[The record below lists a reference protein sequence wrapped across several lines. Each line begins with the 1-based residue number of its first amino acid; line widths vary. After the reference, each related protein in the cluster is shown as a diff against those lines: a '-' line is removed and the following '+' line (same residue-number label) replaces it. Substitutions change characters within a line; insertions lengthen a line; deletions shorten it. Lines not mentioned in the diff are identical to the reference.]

1 MKRGVCVIYGGRSGE
16 HEVSVTSAESVI
28 NALDKSRYDV
38 RAAAITRSGRWVD
51 NIFPDQYR
59 EKFLDGKHYS
69 ETDADSALSA
79 GFLKAARDLPE
90 PEVII
95 PILHG
100 PFGED
105 GTIQGLLEMMDLPY
119 VGSGVLGSALAMDK
133 AAAKY
138 MCLAYG
144 IPVVDFLDFLRSQW
158 DTDQESVLEAIEQNI
173 AYPCF
178 VKPANLGSSIGI
190 SKVQDKNEL
199 VSAIN
204 QAFRY
209 DRKIIVETA
218 LNCREIEC
226 SVLGNDEPEASV
238 AGEIV
243 PCNEFYDYQAKY
255 IDDKSELIIPA
266 RIPVEDMEQVQE
278 IAVEAFKA
286 LNCFGMARA
295 DFFIDKDS
303 GDIFFNELNTI
314 PGFTPI
320 SMYPKL
326 WEASGLPYPDLLDR
340 LIELALER
348 YEEKQKIHGN
358 ILQPRGSEGS

>member
-1 MKRGVCVIYGGRSGE
+1 
-16 HEVSVTSAESVI
+16 VI
-28 NALDKSRYDV
+28 NALDRSKYDV
-38 RAAAITRSGRWVD
+38 KAAAITRSGKWLDSVLPED
-51 NIFPDQYR
+51 YR
-59 EKFLDGKHYS
+59 KKFLDDEHYS
-69 ETDADSALSA
+69 EGNTDSELFPD
-79 GFLKAARDLPE
+79 FLKADREMPE
-90 PEVII
+90 PEVIV

-105 GTIQGLLEMMDLPY
+105 GTMQGLLEMMDLPY

-144 IPVVDFLDFLRSQW
+144 IPVVDFLDFLTSQW
-158 DTDQESVLEAIEQNI
+158 DRDEGSVVEAVEENI

-190 SKVQDKNEL
+190 SKVRDEEEL
-199 VSAIN
+199 VNAIN
-204 QAFRY
+204 QAFGY
-209 DRKIIVETA
+209 DRKIIVERA
-218 LNCREIEC
+218 LDCREIEC

-255 IDDKSELIIPA
+255 VDDRSELIIPA
-266 RIPVEDMEQVQE
+266 RIPVEDMEQIQE

-303 GDIFFNELNTI
+303 GDIFFSEINTI

-320 SMYPKL
+320 SMYPQL
-326 WEASGLPYPDLLDR
+326 WEASGLPYPGLLDR

-348 YEEKQKIHGN
+348 YEQKQNIHGN
-358 ILQPRGSEGS
+358 ILQPRSSESV

>member
-1 MKRGVCVIYGGRSGE
+1 MKRKICVIYGGRSSE

-28 NALDKSRYDV
+28 NALDKSKYDV
-38 RAAAITRSGRWVD
+38 RAAAIDRSGKWIGD
-51 NIFPDQYR
+51 IMPGEYR
-59 EKFLDGKHYS
+59 DRFLDRNEENDVTSIPPS
-69 ETDADSALSA
+69 EVLKSAAPSTD
-79 GFLKAARDLPE
+79 

-105 GTIQGLLEMMDLPY
+105 GTIQGLLEMIDLPY

-133 AAAKY
+133 AATKY

-144 IPVVDFLDFLRSQW
+144 IPVVDFIDFIRTQW
-158 DTDQESVLEAIEQNI
+158 DSERESVIESIEENI
-173 AYPCF
+173 DYPCF

-190 SKVQDKNEL
+190 SKACDKSEL
-199 VSAIN
+199 ANAIDR
-204 QAFRY
+204 AFRY
-209 DRKIIVETA
+209 DRKILVEQA
-218 LNCREIEC
+218 FNCREIEC
-226 SVLGNDEPEASV
+226 SLLGNDEPQASV
-238 AGEIV
+238 AGEVI

-255 IDDKSELIIPA
+255 VDDRSELIIPA
-266 RIPVEDMEQVQE
+266 RIPIEEMEQVQE
-278 IAVEAFKA
+278 LAVQAFKA

-303 GDIFFNELNTI
+303 GEVIFNEINTI
-314 PGFTPI
+314 PGFTSI

-340 LIELALER
+340 LIELAIER
-348 YEEKQKIHGN
+348 YEQKQEIYGN
-358 ILQPRGSEGS
+358 VLQPENSEGL